1 MDRRDSLRTLAAA
14 AVAPALWPGLLAP
27 RDLLALADR
36 APRVL
41 DARQLATINAVAQ
54 RIIPATHTPG
64 AGDVHV
70 EQFVDLMLS
79 DWYTAADRERLLA
92 GLAALD
98 GFLDGPPERQTT
110 LLQSLDDAAAG
121 KLDQG
126 KPDHWFGMLKYLIVW
141 GYCTS
146 QAAQTQELGQ
156 WPLPWRYDG
165 NAPYR
170 A

>member
-1 MDRRDSLRTLAAA
+1 MTAT
-14 AVAPALWPGLLAP
+14 ALLYLAP
-27 RDLLALADR
+27 RELLALANR

-41 DARQLATINAVAQ
+41 DARQLATIQGVAQ
-54 RIIPATHTPG
+54 QIIPATATPG
-64 AGDVHV
+64 AGDVRV

-79 DWYTAADRERLLA
+79 DWYTATERERFLA

-98 GFLDGPPERQTT
+98 GFLDGPAERQTA
-110 LLQSLDDAAAG
+110 LLQSLDAAAV
-121 KLDQG
+121 G
-126 KPDHWFGMLKYLIVW
+126 KPDHWFGTLKYLIVW

-146 QAAQTQELGQ
+146 QAAQTQELGL

-165 NAPYR
+165 NAPYS